1 MTSVPSLLLPF
12 CQVFFIPFHFFDLVF
27 YYLFSFFIWFFIALY
42 FSLLFYSYFI
52 PVFFA
57 YMVLFLAYPNLLRN
71 KMLGCC
77 CCIGFFYDMTTNL
90 LREESG
96 PFTVEVL

>member
-1 MTSVPSLLLPF
+1 LAHV
-12 CQVFFIPFHFFDLVF
+12 
-27 YYLFSFFIWFFIALY
+27 
-42 FSLLFYSYFI
+42 
-52 PVFFA
+52 
-57 YMVLFLAYPNLLRN
+57 VLFLAYPNLLRN